1 MLDLGA
7 QLTGFDPNGA
17 VMLPGWVLAVV
28 AALVVLVCALVAVR
42 SGVGLRHSST
52 VPIAV
57 AFLVAI
63 TAAWLLDHLAGRD
76 LASERSAIEARA
88 FELRMHALASG
99 SALACLEP
107 TAGEMVQESCEKA
120 LFASPEATAAA
131 VSYVT
136 AQVSLLAA
144 GRKHAQASGVN
155 YSKLMTPLRRTIE
168 ADRFGMVAHLFAMH
182 GCGPGGCDLIA
193 LLQDPTR
200 VKANLA
206 DNTFGSNL
214 KAHLAEWQN
223 AASRQVASNSA
234 PASSA
239 PVSITVTKP
248 V

>member
-1 MLDLGA
+1 MLDLGE
-7 QLTGFDPNGA
+7 QLSGFDPNGA

-42 SGVGLRHSST
+42 SGIGLGYSST

-57 AFLVAI
+57 AFLVAF
-63 TAAWLLDHLAGRD
+63 TAAWLLDHLAARD
-76 LASERSAIEARA
+76 LAFERSAIEARA
-88 FELRMHALASG
+88 FELRTRALAPG

-107 TAGEMVQESCEKA
+107 MAGDVVQESCDKA

-136 AQVSLLAA
+136 AQVSLLASA
-144 GRKHAQASGVN
+144 RKHAQASGLN

-182 GCGPGGCDLIA
+182 GCGSGACDLIA

-214 KAHLAEWQN
+214 KAHMAEWQN
-223 AASRQVASNSA
+223 AA
-234 PASSA
+234 
-239 PVSITVTKP
+239 
-248 V
+248 